1 MDGSPRDYIRP
12 AQLICVALAL
22 LIFARF
28 LLKFAHLSGIEK
40 VPGPD
45 YPSWLTGNFKQV
57 FNPSAWEF
65 HEFLAKKYGSIV
77 RLQGPYGTKALY
89 IFDAKAMHTVLVKDQ
104 DVFEENEGFIQ
115 SNLLIFGDGLL
126 GALGDRHRKQRKMLN
141 PVFSPAHMREMTPT
155 FFDVTH
161 KLERALKDRLQKGP
175 STQEV
180 DILSWMGRTALEII
194 GQAGLG
200 YSFDPLT
207 DEESSHPYSKMIKE
221 LLPTLM
227 RVQFWRLN
235 VLPYVSWIGTAK
247 FRRFVV
253 NLLPW
258 KDLHH
263 LRDMVDYMHNV
274 AEEIYEDKRRA
285 FEMGDEAVEQQIGRG
300 KDLIS
305 ILMRENM
312 KASTEDRL
320 QDIEVIG
327 QMNTLIFAAMDT
339 TSSAMSR
346 LLHILSKRPDV
357 QDRLRR
363 ELLEIKSQ
371 KNGQDLS
378 YDELNSL
385 PYLDAICRET
395 LRLYSPASS
404 IVRVAR
410 QDAAIHLHKPIL
422 DLNGTEIYEVAVPR
436 GTTIFVSIFNA
447 NRNPDLWGKD
457 AGEWRPERWLAP
469 LPESLINARI
479 PGVYSH
485 LMTFIGG
492 GRSCIGFKFSQLEM
506 KVVVSI
512 LVETFRFSPSDKEA
526 EIFWQMNGA
535 TAPVVGQDSH
545 PRLPINIT
553 SVS

>member
-1 MDGSPRDYIRP
+1 
-12 AQLICVALAL
+12 
-22 LIFARF
+22 
-28 LLKFAHLSGIEK
+28 
-40 VPGPD
+40 
-45 YPSWLTGNFKQV
+45 
-57 FNPSAWEF
+57 
-65 HEFLAKKYGSIV
+65 
-77 RLQGPYGTKALY
+77 
-89 IFDAKAMHTVLVKDQ
+89 MHTVLVKDQ

-141 PVFSPAHMREMTPT
+141 PVFSAAHMREMTPT

-175 STQEV
+175 SIQEV

-274 AEEIYEDKRRA
+274 AEEIYENKRRA
-285 FEMGDEAVEQQIGRG
+285 FEMGDEAVDQQIGRG

-327 QMNTLIFAAMDT
+327 QM
-339 TSSAMSR
+339 
-346 LLHILSKRPDV
+346 K
-357 QDRLRR
+357 
-363 ELLEIKSQ
+363 
-371 KNGQDLS
+371 
-378 YDELNSL
+378 
-385 PYLDAICRET
+385 
-395 LRLYSPASS
+395 
-404 IVRVAR
+404 
-410 QDAAIHLHKPIL
+410 
-422 DLNGTEIYEVAVPR
+422 YE
-436 GTTIFVSIFNA
+436 
-447 NRNPDLWGKD
+447 
-457 AGEWRPERWLAP
+457 
-469 LPESLINARI
+469 
-479 PGVYSH
+479 
-485 LMTFIGG
+485 
-492 GRSCIGFKFSQLEM
+492 SC
-506 KVVVSI
+506 V
-512 LVETFRFSPSDKEA
+512 
-526 EIFWQMNGA
+526 
-535 TAPVVGQDSH
+535 
-545 PRLPINIT
+545 
-553 SVS
+553 

>member
-1 MDGSPRDYIRP
+1 MIITEFLNP
-12 AQLICVALAL
+12 QLICVALAL

-28 LLKFAHLSGIEK
+28 LLMFAHLSGIEK

-141 PVFSPAHMREMTPT
+141 PVFSAAHMREMTPT

-221 LLPTLM
+221 LLY
-227 RVQFWRLN
+227 FWRLN
-235 VLPYVSWIGTAK
+235 VLPYVSWVGTAK

-395 LRLYSPASS
+395 LRL
-404 IVRVAR
+404 AR

-447 NRNPDLWGKD
+447 NRNPDLWGK
-457 AGEWRPERWLAP
+457 GEWRPERWLEP

-535 TAPVVGQDSH
+535 TAPVVGKDNH

>member
-1 MDGSPRDYIRP
+1 MIITEFLDPQFIS
-12 AQLICVALAL
+12 VVLAL
-22 LIFARF
+22 LISARF
-28 LLKFAHLSGIEK
+28 LLTLTHLSGIEK

-57 FNPSAWEF
+57 FNPSAWGF

-141 PVFSPAHMREMTPT
+141 PVFSAAHMREMTPT

-175 STQEV
+175 SIQEV

-274 AEEIYEDKRRA
+274 AEEIYENKRRA

-327 QMNTLIFAAMDT
+327 QVITLIFAAMDT

-346 LLHILSKRPDV
+346 LLHILSKHPDV

-363 ELLEIKSQ
+363 ELLEIKRQ

-378 YDELNSL
+378 YDELNGL

-410 QDAAIHLHKPIL
+410 QDAVIHLHKPIH
-422 DLNGTEIYEVAVPR
+422 DSNGIEMHEVAVPR

-506 KVVVSI
+506 KVVISI
-512 LVETFRFSPSDKEA
+512 LVESFKFSPSNKEA

-535 TAPVVGQDSH
+535 TAPVVGQDNH

>member
-1 MDGSPRDYIRP
+1 MIITEYLDPQFIS
-12 AQLICVALAL
+12 VVLAL
-22 LIFARF
+22 LILARF
-28 LLKFAHLSGIEK
+28 LLTLTHLSGIEK
-40 VPGPD
+40 VPGPN

-57 FNPSAWEF
+57 FNPSAWGF
-65 HEFLAKKYGSIV
+65 HEFLAKKLSYA
-77 RLQGPYGTKALY
+77 YKAPTGEIGLGNVP
-89 IFDAKAMHTVLVKDQ
+89 HVNQDQ

-141 PVFSPAHMREMTPT
+141 PVFSAAHMREMTPT

-175 STQEV
+175 SIQEV

-274 AEEIYEDKRRA
+274 AEEIYENKRRA
-285 FEMGDEAVEQQIGRG
+285 FEMGDEAVDQQIGRG

-327 QMNTLIFAAMDT
+327 QKLISVNVT
-339 TSSAMSR
+339 TS
-346 LLHILSKRPDV
+346 
-357 QDRLRR
+357 
-363 ELLEIKSQ
+363 
-371 KNGQDLS
+371 
-378 YDELNSL
+378 
-385 PYLDAICRET
+385 
-395 LRLYSPASS
+395 
-404 IVRVAR
+404 AR
-410 QDAAIHLHKPIL
+410 QDAVVHLHKPIH
-422 DLNGTEIYEVAVPR
+422 DSNGIEMHEVAVPR

-506 KVVVSI
+506 SSSILVGRSLGNIADWFTEVVISI
-512 LVETFRFSPSDKEA
+512 LVESFKFSPSDKEA

-535 TAPVVGQDSH
+535 TAPVVGQDNH

>member
-1 MDGSPRDYIRP
+1 MDGSPHEYIRP
-12 AQLICVALAL
+12 AHSVVLAL
-22 LIFARF
+22 LILARF
-28 LLKFAHLSGIEK
+28 LLTLTHLSGIEK
-40 VPGPD
+40 VPGPN

-57 FNPSAWEF
+57 FNPSAWGF

-141 PVFSPAHMREMTPT
+141 PVFSAAHMREMTPT

-175 STQEV
+175 SIQEV

-274 AEEIYEDKRRA
+274 AEEIYENKRRA
-285 FEMGDEAVEQQIGRG
+285 FEMGDEAVDQQIGRG

-346 LLHILSKRPDV
+346 LLHILSKHPDV

-363 ELLEIKSQ
+363 ELLEIKRQ

-410 QDAAIHLHKPIL
+410 QDAVIHLHKPIH
-422 DLNGTEIYEVAVPR
+422 DSNGIEMHEVAVPR

-447 NRNPDLWGKD
+447 NRNPDLWD

-506 KVVVSI
+506 KVVISI
-512 LVETFRFSPSDKEA
+512 LVESFKFSPSDKEA
-526 EIFWQMNGA
+526 EVFWQMNGA
-535 TAPVVGQDSH
+535 TAPVVGKDNH